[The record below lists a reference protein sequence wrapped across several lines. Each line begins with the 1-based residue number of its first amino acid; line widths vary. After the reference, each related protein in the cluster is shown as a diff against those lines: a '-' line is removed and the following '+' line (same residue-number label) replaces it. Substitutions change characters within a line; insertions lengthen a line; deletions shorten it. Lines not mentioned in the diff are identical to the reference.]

1 MWPEH
6 EPDRNVTM
14 KIGSVQWVKF
24 RDSVVRVSWKCD
36 GMKKTH
42 NSYLNIGSDQ
52 WVSLLLFQENKPGIN
67 KKCSRPTGKLSF
79 NVWNKTKHISSVPF
93 TSHTEGYAC
102 FKIPTLLKQTMVRLL
117 PSAKHVLQVVMTST
131 ALIWSTKDH
140 WITAKLG
147 FLCKDWYK

>member
-102 FKIPTLLKQTMVRLL
+102 FKIPTLLKTNNG
-117 PSAKHVLQVVMTST
+117 T
-131 ALIWSTKDH
+131 LIAFS
-140 WITAKLG
+140 
-147 FLCKDWYK
+147 